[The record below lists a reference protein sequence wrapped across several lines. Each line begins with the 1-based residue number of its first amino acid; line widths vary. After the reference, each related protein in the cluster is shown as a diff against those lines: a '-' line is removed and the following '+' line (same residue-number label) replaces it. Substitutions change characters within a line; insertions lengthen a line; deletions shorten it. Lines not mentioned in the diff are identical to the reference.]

1 MIIKLSPLPKAVVLG
16 IAVFLLASCSTL
28 SEKTSPPAQVK
39 NVIMIIGDGMGP
51 QQVGLL
57 LSYARQ
63 APHGVLKD
71 RKTALDRM
79 IENGRIGI
87 SLTYPDG
94 ALVTDSAASATQL
107 ATGKFAKAEM
117 VGLDAEGHHAENI
130 IEKAKRWGKATGLV
144 SDTRITH
151 ATPAAFAAH
160 ETHRSHETR
169 IPEDLLAS
177 DADVMLSGGLDY
189 WLPKAAAEKS
199 SSVHQQLGT
208 MTEQAFKI
216 SSARQDDKDLLKTAQ
231 KQGYRL
237 VFNTRQLRQA
247 TGKTLGL
254 FAGSGM
260 SDAIVESRNR
270 LDANHAEPTL
280 AEMSEQA
287 LKILEGDGR
296 GFFLM
301 IEAGQIDWA
310 SHRNDTGLL
319 LHEMLRFD
327 AMLHKVLDWM
337 GEREDTLL
345 IVTADHETGGFGF
358 SYSRKN
364 IPEPKPLAS
373 GHLFKPS
380 FNFGDPEILDRLYA
394 QKLSYHAIF
403 TEFDSLPL
411 EQRTPAALAERVNH
425 HTEFKIGISEAES
438 ILATEVNAAYRPDHS
453 SLNEKTIPKMGNKSA
468 FFVYTKDNRENLL
481 GEIVGTKQQVVWASG
496 THTST
501 PVFVFT
507 KGNKQAIEPFA
518 NILHHTDV
526 GRLTIEALRP
536 TGAKN

>member
-1 MIIKLSPLPKAVVLG
+1 MIIELSPLPKAVVLS

-28 SEKTSPPAQVK
+28 SEKTPPPSQVK

-63 APHGVLKD
+63 APHGVVKD

-107 ATGKFAKAEM
+107 ATGKFAKPEM

-160 ETHRSHETR
+160 ETHRSHEAS
-169 IPEDLLAS
+169 IPEDLLAT

-199 SSVHQQLGT
+199 SSVHQQLET

-358 SYSRKN
+358 SYSNKN

-373 GHLFKPS
+373 GLIFKPN
-380 FNFGDPEILDRLYA
+380 FNFGRPEILDKLYA
-394 QKLSYHAIF
+394 QKLSYHEIF
-403 TEFDSLPL
+403 AEFDALPYA
-411 EQRTPAALAERVNH
+411 QKTPDGLAERVNR
-425 HTEFKIGISEAES
+425 HTEFKIDAGEAES
-438 ILATEVNAAYRPDHS
+438 TPCGRNRCELPYGHP
-453 SLNEKTIPKMGNKSA
+453 SLRAKAVPQLRAKSA

-481 GEIVGTKQQVVWASG
+481 AEVVGSKQQTVWASG

-501 PVFVFT
+501 PVFVFA

>member
-1 MIIKLSPLPKAVVLG
+1 MKIKLSFFPKSLVFG
-16 IAVFLLASCSTL
+16 IAGFLLLGCSTL
-28 SEKTSPPAQVK
+28 AEKTSAPPEVK

-79 IENGRIGI
+79 LENGRIGI

-107 ATGKFAKAEM
+107 ASGKFAKAEM
-117 VGLDAEGHHAENI
+117 VGLDAEGHSAENI

-160 ETHRSHETR
+160 ETHRSHETS
-169 IPEDLLAS
+169 IPEGLLAS
-177 DADVMLSGGLDY
+177 NADVMLSGGLDY
-189 WLPKAAAEKS
+189 WLPKAAAENDS
-199 SSVHQQLGT
+199 AVHQE
-208 MTEQAFKI
+208 MEAIAERAFKI
-216 SSARQDDKDLLKTAQ
+216 NSLRKDDKNLLDTAK

-237 VFNTRQLRQA
+237 VFNTRQLQQA
-247 TGKTLGL
+247 SGKTLGL

-260 SDAIVESRNR
+260 SDGIVESRNR
-270 LDANHAEPTL
+270 LDANHTEPTL

-287 LKILEGDGR
+287 LKILEHDQR

-327 AMLHKVLDWM
+327 AMLHKVLDWV

-358 SYSRKN
+358 SYSNKN
-364 IPEPKPLAS
+364 IPAPKPLAS
-373 GHLFKPS
+373 GLIFKPN
-380 FNFGDPEILDRLYA
+380 FNFGRPEILDQLYA
-394 QKLSYHAIF
+394 QKLSYHEIF
-403 TEFDSLPL
+403 AEFDALPPP
-411 EQRTPAALAERVNH
+411 QRTPAALAERVNR
-425 HTEFKIGISEAES
+425 HTEFKIDAGEAES
-438 ILATEVNAAYRPDHS
+438 ILATETDANGRPAYP
-453 SLNEKTIPKMGNKSA
+453 SLKAKTGPQLKAKSA
-468 FFVYTKDNRENLL
+468 FFVYTNDSRENLL
-481 GEIVGTKQQVVWASG
+481 AEVVGLKQQTVWASG

-501 PVFVFT
+501 PVFVFA
-507 KGNKQAIEPFA
+507 KGNQQAIEPFA
-518 NILHHTDV
+518 NILHHTDI

-536 TGAKN
+536 DAKN

>member
-1 MIIKLSPLPKAVVLG
+1 MKSKSSALPKAFVFG
-16 IAVFLLASCSTL
+16 IAGLLLTGCSTL
-28 SEKTSPPAQVK
+28 VEKTPARSEIK

-63 APHGVLKD
+63 APHGVLKN
-71 RKTALDRM
+71 RKTALDRLA
-79 IENGRIGI
+79 ESGRIGI

-107 ATGKFAKAEM
+107 ASGKFAKAEM
-117 VGLDAEGHHAENI
+117 VGLDTDGHPAENV
-130 IEKAKRWGKATGLV
+130 IEKARRWGKATGLV

-160 ETHRSHETR
+160 ETHRSHETN
-169 IPEDLLAS
+169 IPEDLLAAN
-177 DADVMLSGGLDY
+177 ADVMLSGGLDY
-189 WLPKAAAEKS
+189 WLPQAAAEKNS
-199 SSVHQQLGT
+199 PIHQE
-208 MTEQAFKI
+208 MEASIEHAFRI
-216 SSARQDDKDLLKTAQ
+216 DSARKDGKNLLDAAR

-237 VFNTRQLRQA
+237 VFNARQLRQA
-247 TGKTLGL
+247 SGKTLGL

-260 SDAIVESRNR
+260 SNGIVENRNR
-270 LDANHAEPTL
+270 LDAGHAEPTL
-280 AEMSEQA
+280 AEMSDQA
-287 LKILEGDGR
+287 LKILERNER

-310 SHRNDTGLL
+310 AHRNDTGLL

-358 SYSRKN
+358 SYSGKN
-364 IPEPKPLAS
+364 IPAPETLAS
-373 GHLFKPS
+373 GHVFKPN
-380 FNFGDPEILDRLYA
+380 FNFGNPEILDKLYA

-403 TEFDSLPL
+403 AEFDTLPSNR
-411 EQRTPAALAERVNH
+411 RTAAALAERINR
-425 HTEFKIGISEAES
+425 HTEFEIGTHEAER
-438 ILATEVNAAYRPDHS
+438 ILATEANADYRPDHP
-453 SLNEKTIPKMGNKSA
+453 SLNEKTVPKLAAKTA
-468 FFVYTKDNRENLL
+468 FFVYKKDNRENLL
-481 GEIVGTKQQVVWASG
+481 AELVGARQQVVWASG

-501 PVFVFT
+501 PVFVFA
-507 KGNKQAIEPFA
+507 KGAGQAVEPFA

-526 GRLTIEALRP
+526 GRLMIEALRP
-536 TGAKN
+536 KDAAD

>member
-1 MIIKLSPLPKAVVLG
+1 MKNKPSLLPKTVMSG
-16 IAVFLLASCSTL
+16 IAVFLLTGCSML
-28 SEKTSPPAQVK
+28 SGKTPAPSQVK

-63 APHGVLKD
+63 APHGVLKS

-79 IENGRIGI
+79 MENGRIGI

-107 ATGKFAKAEM
+107 ATGKFAKPEM
-117 VGLDAEGHHAENI
+117 VGLDAEGHPAENI

-151 ATPAAFAAH
+151 ATPASFAAH
-160 ETHRSHETR
+160 DSHRSHETD
-169 IPEDLLAS
+169 IPEGLLAAG
-177 DADVMLSGGLDY
+177 ADVMLSGGLDY
-189 WLPKAAAEKS
+189 WLPQAVAQKDS
-199 SSVHQQLGT
+199 DIHQQMEALA
-208 MTEQAFKI
+208 EHAFKI
-216 SSARQDDKDLLKTAQ
+216 DSARKDDKNLLETAKQ
-231 KQGYRL
+231 QGYQL
-237 VFNTRQLRQA
+237 VFNARQLRQA
-247 TGKTLGL
+247 AGKTLGL

-260 SDAIVESRNR
+260 SDGIAESRNR
-270 LDANHAEPTL
+270 LNAGHTEPTL

-287 LKILEGDGR
+287 LKILERDGR
-296 GFFLM
+296 GFVLM

-358 SYSRKN
+358 SYSRQN

-373 GHLFKPS
+373 GLIFKPS
-380 FNFGDPEILDRLYA
+380 FNFGSPETLDRLYA
-394 QKLSYHAIF
+394 QKLGYHDIF
-403 TEFDSLPL
+403 AEFDALPAK
-411 EQRTPAALAERVNH
+411 QRTPAALAERVNR
-425 HTEFKIGISEAES
+425 HTEFKIDASEAES
-438 ILATEVNAAYRPDHS
+438 ILATEANPKTVPKPAAR
-453 SLNEKTIPKMGNKSA
+453 SA
-468 FFVYTKDNRENLL
+468 FFVYTKDKRENLL
-481 GEIVGTKQQVVWASG
+481 AEIVGAKQQVVWASG

-501 PVFVFT
+501 PVFVFA
-507 KGNKQAIEPFA
+507 KGNEQAIGAFA

>member
-1 MIIKLSPLPKAVVLG
+1 MLIQLSPFPKAIGWG
-16 IAVFLLASCSTL
+16 IVIFLLTSCAML
-28 SEKTSPPAQVK
+28 SKKTPPPSQVK

-79 IENGRIGI
+79 LENGRIGI

-117 VGLDAEGHHAENI
+117 VGLDADGHPTENI

-160 ETHRSHETR
+160 ETHRSHETS
-169 IPEDLLAS
+169 IPEDLLAT
-177 DADVMLSGGLDY
+177 DVDVMLSGGLDY

-199 SSVHQQLGT
+199 SFVHQQLET

-216 SSARQDDKDLLKTAQ
+216 GSSRKDSKNLLETAQ
-231 KQGYRL
+231 NQGFRP
-237 VFNTRQLRQA
+237 VFNTRQLKQA

-337 GEREDTLL
+337 GDREDTLL

-358 SYSRKN
+358 SYSRQN

-380 FNFGDPEILDRLYA
+380 FNFGNPEILDNLYA
-394 QKLSYHAIF
+394 QKLSYHEIF
-403 TEFDSLPL
+403 AEFDSLPPN
-411 EQRTPAALAERVNH
+411 QRTPAALAEQVNRL
-425 HTEFKIGISEAES
+425 TEFKIGISEAES
-438 ILATEVNAAYRPDHS
+438 ILATEANAAYRPDHS

-501 PVFVFT
+501 PVFIFT